1 VTRAGATRR
10 RGRAKGPSLWTLAAA
25 LVVIAL
31 ASYAGAN
38 RVGGE
43 VGRLERAERL
53 SYLLEA
59 RAYEQAALD
68 SRATSTVAADEAT
81 ARRAAAV
88 RQELTAA
95 LAELAALR
103 PDDPAVPRVLAAAV
117 DWQATLDTKQALLAA
132 GDLVA
137 ANRADNAQVD
147 PGFERLAALLRT
159 TAADYSRAASAAQG
173 RSKAG
178 ALAVVVAATL
188 LSLVLLW
195 RVERARSRQRAAEQ
209 RAQEERARLVNKIL
223 SVAERQRSGMAAEL
237 HDGPI
242 QGLTRLGLLLE
253 RGQLRLRRG
262 QLEEGRRLLADAQ
275 DALAGE
281 VQSLRRI
288 MATLRPPVL
297 EERGLVSALSDYVEV
312 VRQQA
317 GISCTLA
324 ARLPGRLPEDTEIV
338 LYRVAQE
345 ALTNVARHARASK
358 ARVELTET
366 AEGVVLEVH
375 DDGIGFDPSAER
387 LGGLDHFGL
396 AGMRERVELAGG
408 TWTVW
413 SRPGSGTVLTAS
425 LPKALVAA

>member
-43 VGRLERAERL
+43 VGRLERA
-53 SYLLEA
+53 
-59 RAYEQAALD
+59 
-68 SRATSTVAADEAT
+68 
-81 ARRAAAV
+81 
-88 RQELTAA
+88 AA
-95 LAELAALR
+95 LAELAALH

-117 DWQATLDTKQALLAA
+117 DWQATRDTKQALLAA

-137 ANRADNAQVD
+137 ANRVDNAQVD

-173 RSKAG
+173 RYKAG

-188 LSLVLLW
+188 LSLVLLL
-195 RVERARSRQRAAEQ
+195 RVERARSRQWAAEQ
-209 RAQEERARLVNKIL
+209 R
-223 SVAERQRSGMAAEL
+223 
-237 HDGPI
+237 
-242 QGLTRLGLLLE
+242 T
-253 RGQLRLRRG
+253 
-262 QLEEGRRLLADAQ
+262 
-275 DALAGE
+275 
-281 VQSLRRI
+281 
-288 MATLRPPVL
+288 
-297 EERGLVSALSDYVEV
+297 
-312 VRQQA
+312 
-317 GISCTLA
+317 
-324 ARLPGRLPEDTEIV
+324 
-338 LYRVAQE
+338 QE

-413 SRPGSGTVLTAS
+413 SRPGSGTVPTAS